1 MLEETMGEYLDA
13 ITELLARIEREEAG
27 PMARAADL
35 VADVICRDGL
45 LHVFGCG
52 HSHLAALDTFYRA
65 GGLACVSPV
74 LDEDLMLHDGAAKSS
89 RMEKMSGIAAEVYR
103 RHDVKA
109 GDLFVVISAS
119 GKNAAPVEMLRAAK
133 SSRMEKMPG
142 IAAEVYRRH
151 DVKAGDLFVVISASG
166 KNAAPVEML
175 RAAKADGVKTVA
187 ISSSSYRAHGA
198 VLLDEADIPIDCKVP
213 HGDAVI
219 DVGGAKMGGLST
231 YASLFIL
238 NSILIEGARK
248 AEARGVKPPIY
259 VSGNVEGGAARN
271 VALEER
277 YLGRVKHL

>member
-1 MLEETMGEYLDA
+1 MSQYLDC
-13 ITELLARIEREEAG
+13 ITGILSRIEREDAAALAAG
-27 PMARAADL
+27 ADA

-45 LHVFGCG
+45 VHVFGCG

-103 RHDVKA
+103 RHAVKA

-119 GKNAAPVEMLRAAK
+119 GKNAV
-133 SSRMEKMPG
+133 
-142 IAAEVYRRH
+142 
-151 DVKAGDLFVVISASG
+151 
-166 KNAAPVEML
+166 PVEML

-198 VLLDEADIPIDCKVP
+198 VLLDEADISIDCKVP

-219 DVGGAKMGGLST
+219 EVGAAKMGGLST

-238 NSILIEGARK
+238 NSILIEGAKK
-248 AEARGVKPPIY
+248 AEARGVTPPIY
-259 VSGNVEGGAARN
+259 TSGNVEGGTARN
-271 VALEER
+271 IALEER
-277 YLGRVKHL
+277 YFGRVKRL